1 MCSFKWLFF
10 LAVRFYLT
18 LLLFY
23 MFCISDIIAKPKRKG
38 RGQTKGLTLQ
48 MKRQQSADGKLD
60 VLIHPT
66 KLVAVGPGYNDFITG
81 LSLIVHQNARLNVLQ
96 WKKVPQSTR
105 DTIVQNI
112 LVCLVLI
119 VICK

>member
-1 MCSFKWLFF
+1 
-10 LAVRFYLT
+10 
-18 LLLFY
+18 
-23 MFCISDIIAKPKRKG
+23 
-38 RGQTKGLTLQ
+38 

-105 DTIVQNI
+105 DTIVQSI

>member
-1 MCSFKWLFF
+1 
-10 LAVRFYLT
+10 
-18 LLLFY
+18 
-23 MFCISDIIAKPKRKG
+23 
-38 RGQTKGLTLQ
+38 

-96 WKKVPQSTR
+96 WKKVPQMVDQESDVNNFHFRVLFTSQP
-105 DTIVQNI
+105 DKDLSNSKAKVLPASKTQPSSVNANEGTLPNCELDNI
-112 LVCLVLI
+112 EELPNSE
-119 VICK
+119 

>member
-1 MCSFKWLFF
+1 MAKSNGSDNSFGDSTNAEVALMSRKFKQ
-10 LAVRFYLT
+10 
-18 LLLFY
+18 
-23 MFCISDIIAKPKRKG
+23 MMKKKGKRTNK
-38 RGQTKGLTLQ
+38 TLQ